1 MVFIEQVKRLKEEN
15 DILLVAHN
23 YQLGVIQDAADYTGD
38 SFGLARKVTEEEA
51 ENVIFCGVD
60 FMAES
65 AVVLNS
71 EKKIIHPEP
80 KAQCPMAAMVDMGR
94 LRRYKKD
101 NPDTAVVSYVN
112 TNVET
117 KVESDI
123 CCTSS
128 NAVKVVRSLEQDKIL
143 FLPDKNL
150 GNYIKRFVKDKTI
163 DLWEGYCGTHD
174 KISVKDIEI
183 SLKDHPQA
191 EVMVHPECKPEVVD
205 IAHFVGSTAG
215 ILKQAS
221 ESSSKEFIVGTEVEM
236 GHRLRKENPDKTF
249 IFPGDPLCQNMKR
262 ITPEKVLRSME
273 DLRPVVKIDEKLIE
287 KARRPLERM
296 IKVGRGE

>member
-1 MVFIEQVKRLKEEN
+1 MSFIDEVEKLKKEN

-38 SFGLARKVTEEEA
+38 SFGLARKVTEKKA
-51 ENVIFCGVD
+51 ENVVFCGVD

-65 AVVLNS
+65 AVVLNPD
-71 EKKIIHPEP
+71 KNIIHPEP
-80 KAQCPMAAMVDMGR
+80 KAQCPMAAMVDIDR
-94 LRRYKKD
+94 LRQYKKD
-101 NPDTAVVSYVN
+101 NPDAAVVSYVN

-128 NAVKVVRSLEQDKIL
+128 NAVKVVESLEQDKIL

-150 GNYIKRFVKDKTI
+150 GSYIKRLVKDKTI

-174 KISVKDIEI
+174 KISVKDIEV
-183 SLKDHPQA
+183 SLKEYPQA
-191 EVMVHPECKPEVVD
+191 EVIVHPECQPEVID
-205 IAHFVGSTAG
+205 LADFVGSTTG
-215 ILKQAS
+215 ILKRAG

-249 IFPGDPLCQNMKR
+249 AFPGDPLCQNMKR
-262 ITPEKVLRSME
+262 ITPEKVIRAMETLEPVVVIEE
-273 DLRPVVKIDEKLIE
+273 DLIKRAKK
-287 KARRPLERM
+287 PLERM
-296 IKVGRGE
+296 MEVGRGN